1 MNISPSL
8 VLRYRCAC
16 GRKFAKPRGFTLVEL
31 LVVIAIIGILIG
43 MLLPAVQSVREAARR
58 TQCANN
64 LRQIGLAL
72 HSHHSALQEFPIGTV
87 EWRAGSDTNQRQL
100 AWSAYLLP
108 HLEQQ
113 NVSDQLDLTQA
124 FDAVDNQLAA
134 ATVLSVYLC
143 PSTIRET
150 DQPEGRGGCD
160 YGGIFGERISSPN
173 NPPKGTMLIDQAV
186 SICDITDGT
195 SNTLVVSEDSQSPDA
210 QWINGRNIFDQ
221 AFPINQAPG
230 FENDIRSEHPQ
241 GANGVFCDGSVR
253 FLNESIENET
263 LAAIC
268 TRALGEV
275 IGDF

>member
-1 MNISPSL
+1 MNISHFL

-16 GRKFAKPRGFTLVEL
+16 GRKFAKPHGFTLVEL

-43 MLLPAVQSVREAARR
+43 MLLPAVQAVREAAHR

-72 HSHHSALQEFPIGTV
+72 HSHHSAMQEFPIGTV
-87 EWRAGSDTNQRQL
+87 EWRFGSDTSQRQL

-108 HLEQQ
+108 YLEQQ
-113 NVSDQLDLTQA
+113 NVSDQLDLTRA

-186 SICDITDGT
+186 SISDITDGT

>member
-1 MNISPSL
+1 M
-8 VLRYRCAC
+8 
-16 GRKFAKPRGFTLVEL
+16 
-31 LVVIAIIGILIG
+31 
-43 MLLPAVQSVREAARR
+43 
-58 TQCANN
+58 
-64 LRQIGLAL
+64 
-72 HSHHSALQEFPIGTV
+72 
-87 EWRAGSDTNQRQL
+87 
-100 AWSAYLLP
+100 
-108 HLEQQ
+108 EQQ
-113 NVSDQLDLTQA
+113 NVSDQLDLTRA

-186 SICDITDGT
+186 SICDIIDGT